1 MDPGK
6 VFIDIPA
13 DVMALGTVST
23 VADKLGAALRGA
35 YLGHVVS
42 YAKLTYEPFT
52 PESPE
57 HGREWHQIILEL
69 NKAVELRRAADLFL
83 AAGAPPTSHITYGE
97 QMRMCGVTL
106 GRV

>member
-6 VFIDIPA
+6 VLIDIPA
-13 DVMALGTVST
+13 DVMTLETVGT

-57 HGREWHQIILEL
+57 YGRDWYQITLEL
-69 NKAVELRRAADLFL
+69 KKAVELRRASDLFL
-83 AAGAPPTSHITYGE
+83 AAGAPPTSHITYGD